1 MPTLDEA
8 PLETFYAAAAAE
20 FGQAVEREGVVEQV
34 VKFGDVGVRLRFAR
48 SPLAELLSDSFARR
62 YEDGGC
68 DVEATISSWE
78 EGGAAARVP
87 WGEAELAPGGLVSGV
102 GAGPV
107 VAVHDT
113 YWGAVTLA
121 DLPSRTV
128 LYRVP
133 SPEAVPWWERAAP
146 LRLGLSLALRGKGR
160 HVVHAGAVGDDRGAV
175 LLVGP
180 RGSGKTTVALAAVE
194 NGLDFI
200 ADDYALLDI
209 GPLATVSSVYSTLSV
224 RGDASDSTKEVVD
237 VDAVRPGVLRGSLP
251 VRGLIAPRTG
261 DGPARLRRISPAA
274 ALLAWAPTTALQFPF
289 DDGAVVASLGVVARQ
304 VACFALDIGDEPS
317 EMARAVEQVLEQ

>member
-8 PLETFYAAAAAE
+8 SPETFYAAADAE
-20 FGQAVEREGVVEQV
+20 FGQAVEREGIVERV
-34 VKFGDVGVRLRFAR
+34 VKFGDAGVRLRFAGSR
-48 SPLAELLSDSFARR
+48 LAELLSDPFARR

-78 EGGAAARVP
+78 EVGAAARVP
-87 WGEAELAPGGLVSGV
+87 WAEADLGAGGLVSGF
-102 GAGPV
+102 GGGPV

-133 SPEAVPWWERAAP
+133 SHEAVPWWERATP
-146 LRLGLSLALRGKGR
+146 LRLALSVALRADGR

-194 NGLDFI
+194 SGLGFI
-200 ADDYALLDI
+200 ADDYALLDA
-209 GPLATVSSVYSTLSV
+209 GPLATVSSMYSTLSV
-224 RGDASDSTKEVVD
+224 PGDASDNSKQVVD
-237 VDAVRPGVLRGSLP
+237 VDAVRPGALRGSMP
-251 VRGLIAPRTG
+251 VRALIAPRTG
-261 DGPARLRRISPAA
+261 AGPAGLRRISPAA

-289 DDGAVVASLGVVARQ
+289 DEGAVVASLGAVARQ
-304 VACFALDIGDEPS
+304 VPCFALDIGHDPGEL
-317 EMARAVEQVLEQ
+317 ARAVEQVLGQ